1 MTRLNSRSMMLLV
14 VLLLL
19 VVFHQ
24 VGCAVVGIRLTE
36 EHPHSVVMTD
46 GDYEIRDYEPAV
58 IARTEVDGSYD
69 EVGRRGFRRLGGY
82 IFGDNVGDES
92 IAMTAPVEMIPE
104 AASVDDVATDA
115 ERWTMTFVMPEGYTR
130 DSLPDP
136 TDSNVILE
144 ETERRLTA
152 VVRFTGLL
160 DDGDIDAYGP
170 DLLAWVETQGYRPVS
185 TLRLAGYDPPWTI
198 PFLRRNEVQV
208 DVELIDEN
216 AG

>member
-1 MTRLNSRSMMLLV
+1 MTRLNLRSMILLS
-14 VLLLL
+14 VLLLM

-36 EHPHSVVMTD
+36 EHPHEVLMTD
-46 GDYEIRDYEPAV
+46 GKYEIRDYEPAI

-82 IFGDNVGDES
+82 IFGDNVEDES

-104 AASVDDVATDA
+104 TESVEDEAINAD
-115 ERWTMTFVMPEGYTR
+115 RWTMTFVMPEGYTR

-136 TDSNVILE
+136 TNSNVILE
-144 ETERRLTA
+144 ETPRRLTA

-160 DDGDIDAYGP
+160 SDDDIDAHGP

-208 DVELIDEN
+208 DVEPIEDS
-216 AG
+216 AS